1 MSESP
6 AVGYVGLHNHHAG
19 PYLETLATFP
29 VEVTSACAPAG
40 KGVPDIEA
48 LPDVPVYD
56 DPESLLDVADV
67 DVLWLTLP
75 NRDAPAVIDAATER
89 GVDVFTEKPAARTA
103 DDLRPVAERVRDREA
118 TVCPAYVW
126 RGHPIARDVR
136 DRARE
141 GFFGTPR
148 AVEARYVASALRH
161 RDASHYLFDAEAS
174 RGGILQWL
182 GVHWIDLVPWLLDD
196 PIVAVNAQVAGPT
209 DGSPDVDEHPT
220 VDGSPDVEDGATVQF
235 RSESGALGTLQCGY
249 YLREGRYDADLRIYG
264 DDGRC
269 SWDPLGRTFGF
280 DGETRLELEDGGD
293 EWPSTPTRTI
303 VHEYDP
309 APGYGGSW
317 GREYV
322 RRFLAA
328 REGEGTLPADLSDAL
343 TVLSVLDAAYE
354 SAAAGEWVRV
364 EN

>member
-1 MSESP
+1 MSELP
-6 AVGYVGLHNHHAG
+6 AVGYVGLHNHHAS
-19 PYLETLATFP
+19 PYLKTLATLP
-29 VEVTSACAPAG
+29 VEVICACAPTAEG
-40 KGVPDIEA
+40 APDLEA

-56 DPESLLDVADV
+56 DPESLLEAVDV
-67 DVLWLTLP
+67 DILWLTLP

-103 DDLRPVAERVRDREA
+103 DDLSPVAERVCDREA

-136 DRARE
+136 KRARE

-148 AVEARYVASALRH
+148 AVEARYIASALRH

-182 GVHWIDLVPWLLDD
+182 GIHWLDLVPWLLND
-196 PIVAVNAQVAGPT
+196 PIVAVNAQVAEPT
-209 DGSPDVDEHPT
+209 DPT
-220 VDGSPDVEDGATVQF
+220 LEPAPDVEDGTTVQF

-264 DDGRC
+264 DEGRC

-309 APGYGGSW
+309 VPGYGGSW

-328 REGEGTLPADLSDAL
+328 REGNGAPPADLSDAL
-343 TVLSVLDAAYE
+343 TVLQILDAAYE
-354 SAAAGEWVRV
+354 SAEAGEWVRV
-364 EN
+364 EE

>member
-1 MSESP
+1 VTFEPP

-19 PYLETLATFP
+19 PYLETLANLP
-29 VEVTSACAPAG
+29 VEVTCACAPAG
-40 KGVPDIEA
+40 EGVPDVDA

-56 DPESLLDVADV
+56 DAESLLEGAEV

-75 NRDAPAVIDAATER
+75 NRDTPAVIDAATER
-89 GVDVFTEKPAARTA
+89 GVDVFTEKPTACTA
-103 DDLRPVAERVRDREA
+103 DDLRPVVEGVLDRAA

-136 DRARE
+136 ERARE
-141 GFFGTPR
+141 GFFGTTR
-148 AVEARYVASALRH
+148 GVEARYVASALRH

-182 GVHWIDLVPWLLDD
+182 GVHWLDLVPWLLDD
-196 PIVAVNAQVAGPT
+196 PIVAVNTQIAEPT
-209 DGSPDVDEHPT
+209 DEELDE
-220 VDGSPDVEDGATVQF
+220 GLDVEDGATAQF
-235 RSESGALGTLQCGY
+235 QLESGALGTLQCGY

-264 DDGRC
+264 DEGRC
-269 SWDPLGRTFGF
+269 SWDPLGRRFGF

-293 EWPSTPTRTI
+293 EWPGTPTRTI
-303 VHEYDP
+303 VHKYDP
-309 APGYGGSW
+309 AQGYGGSW

-328 REGEGTLPADLSDAL
+328 REGEGPLPANLSDAL
-343 TVLSVLDAAYE
+343 TVLRVLDAAYE
-354 SAAAGEWVRV
+354 SAASGGWVHV
-364 EN
+364 ED